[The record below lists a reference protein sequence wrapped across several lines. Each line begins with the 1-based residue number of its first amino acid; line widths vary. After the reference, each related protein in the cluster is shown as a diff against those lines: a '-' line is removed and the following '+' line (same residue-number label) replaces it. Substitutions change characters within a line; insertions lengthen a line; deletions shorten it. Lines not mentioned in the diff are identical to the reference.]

1 MGFYRLAVLLTQS
14 NSVKALKSENRYY
27 HSIEKSIY
35 CYTVPEVV
43 SENIH
48 ATAGLWNFELD
59 IYLPTITGLS
69 KALVSAK
76 NSDWQISVSNPK
88 SCIQT
93 GFTSLPQISNPASSP
108 NLKYFRSKS

>member
-1 MGFYRLAVLLTQS
+1 MMGFYRLAVLLTQS

-48 ATAGLWNFELD
+48 ATAGL
-59 IYLPTITGLS
+59 
-69 KALVSAK
+69 
-76 NSDWQISVSNPK
+76 
-88 SCIQT
+88 
-93 GFTSLPQISNPASSP
+93 
-108 NLKYFRSKS
+108 